1 MFFDMIGDRWG
12 IKHAAVAS
20 SLLVTI
26 YPVILYYLRKI
37 LQPLYD
43 LTYSKIELND
53 PREFEIKIDHNKI
66 VITKVVEIKEDGT
79 VLNSN
84 SNSNSNSNRIDNNH
98 TVTSIIH
105 NNYL

>member
-12 IKHAAVAS
+12 IKHAAIAS
-20 SLLVTI
+20 SLLLTI
-26 YPVILYYLRKI
+26 YPIILYYLRKI

-43 LTYSKIELND
+43 LTYSRIELND

-66 VITKVVEIKEDGT
+66 VITKVEIKEDGA

-84 SNSNSNSNRIDNNH
+84 SNSNSNSSRIDDNH
-98 TVTSIIH
+98 TITSIIH
-105 NNYL
+105 NNNL